1 MRNLLLSKIHSK
13 VIEEVKHKELILAKL
28 SSETIIILKQLLTNL
43 QMMVDLVNS
52 LTLITSLMM
61 RRDFCKSVS
70 SGTLWKEH
78 IRQIYLK

>member
-28 SSETIIILKQLLTNL
+28 SSETIIILKQSLTNL

-52 LTLITSLMM
+52 
-61 RRDFCKSVS
+61 
-70 SGTLWKEH
+70 
-78 IRQIYLK
+78 